1 MVKWI
6 DTAATVE
13 SAKTV
18 LRRIQKL
25 GIRSQIY
32 RTLAANF
39 DNVYYRET
47 NDDIAPD
54 LDLLQH
60 YIAIGSKEGRNPTE
74 WFSTVGYLEANPD
87 VKLAGVNPFYHYI
100 VHGRG
105 EGRLPSPTYYNLA
118 L

>member
-18 LRRIQKL
+18 LRRIQKF
-25 GIRSQIY
+25 GIRNQIY

-54 LDLLQH
+54 LDFVQQ
-60 YIAIGSKEGRNPTE
+60 YITICSKEGRNPTE
-74 WFSTVGYLEANPD
+74 WFSTVGFLEANPD

-105 EGRLPSPTYYNLA
+105 EGPLHLPIYYTRA